1 MPWHD
6 YSSYNVLWGHML
18 ERGDHFN
25 NYFLLLCHANVFF
38 LNFIS
43 TPIVESVEGKQ
54 ETRGSVCGN
63 RKECTWGAECV
74 LLGSSYA
81 TILFLFLVLEG
92 SKLAGVNKA
101 LASFLLYLRSVI
113 MG

>member
-1 MPWHD
+1 MVFF
-6 YSSYNVLWGHML
+6 Y
-18 ERGDHFN
+18 GD
-25 NYFLLLCHANVFF
+25 VFF
-38 LNFIS
+38 LNFFLS
-43 TPIVESVEGKQ
+43 AVVVSVEGKQ